1 MTIGYAAGAYD
12 LFHVGHLN
20 ILRQAKANCD
30 HLIAGVVHDDVL
42 EQTKGRRPVIPI
54 EERAEIVSHISYV
67 DEVHIE
73 TNPDKLHTW
82 SQKPFDVF
90 FKGDD
95 WKGTEKGIALEN
107 RFAEVGVRVHYFPY
121 TEHTSSTKLRKVVD
135 LLEAEH
141 DAIEALGRVMR
152 LLDDE
157 QQHGARRTTS
167 RPKLSPAGG
176 RASLKTKRQVHHA
189 RGAPAALRCYTG

>member
-73 TNPDKLHTW
+73 TNPDKLLTW

-141 DAIEALGRVMR
+141 DAIEALGRIMR

-157 QQHGARRTTS
+157 QQHGAS
-167 RPKLSPAGG
+167 I
-176 RASLKTKRQVHHA
+176 KRGLIAQEND
-189 RGAPAALRCYTG
+189 

>member
-1 MTIGYAAGAYD
+1 M
-12 LFHVGHLN
+12 
-20 ILRQAKANCD
+20 
-30 HLIAGVVHDDVL
+30 VHDDVL

-141 DAIEALGRVMR
+141 DAIDSLGRIMR

-157 QQHGARRTTS
+157 QQHGAS
-167 RPKLSPAGG
+167 I
-176 RASLKTKRQVHHA
+176 KRGLIAQEND
-189 RGAPAALRCYTG
+189 

>member
-90 FKGDD
+90 SKATTG
-95 WKGTEKGIALEN
+95 KAPK
-107 RFAEVGVRVHYFPY
+107 RH
-121 TEHTSSTKLRKVVD
+121 SLRKP
-135 LLEAEH
+135 LRRS
-141 DAIEALGRVMR
+141 G
-152 LLDDE
+152 
-157 QQHGARRTTS
+157 GARTLL
-167 RPKLSPAGG
+167 PVH
-176 RASLKTKRQVHHA
+176 RAHLKHQA
-189 RGAPAALRCYTG
+189 S